1 MSKRVHLVGIGGAG
15 MSAIARVLHE
25 RGDLVTGSD
34 RTMSPYARA
43 LEAAGVQVVLGHA
56 GENVA
61 GAELVIATS
70 AVPDTNIELQTARE
84 LGIPVLRR
92 NQFLPQLMQ
101 GRREVAVAG
110 THGKTTTSGMIAW
123 ILDQSGLA
131 PGFIVGGMLGNF
143 GSNARLGLGKA
154 FVIEA
159 DEYDRAFLG
168 LSPDIAVIT
177 NLEHDHPDC
186 YPTFEDVRGAFRT
199 FVEQVQ
205 DLLIVCLDDPGAAS
219 MRRDGLARL
228 TYGLTPEA
236 DWYAEEIRPNAAG
249 GMDFLVLRR
258 GKLLGLAR
266 NRLPGEHN
274 VRNSLAGLAVADS
287 MGVSFSEAR
296 KALTEYSGAG
306 RRFEVIGEA
315 RGIVVIDD
323 YAHHPTEIKA
333 TLAATKTRYPQS
345 QIWAIFQPHTYSRI
359 KTLRAAYTNA
369 FEDADHVLVTDIFA
383 ARETPDEKVTGDWLA
398 GQLEHD
404 DARHVADYA
413 DLVELLL
420 QEVPRDS
427 VVVILSAGDANQ
439 VAREYLSVLGKHEE
453 G

>member
-1 MSKRVHLVGIGGAG
+1 MSTRVHLVGIGGAG

-25 RGDLVTGSD
+25 RGDVVTGSD

-56 GENVA
+56 GENVV
-61 GAELVIATS
+61 GADMVIATS
-70 AVPDTNIELQTARE
+70 AVPDTNVELETARSM
-84 LGIPVLRR
+84 GIPVLRR

-123 ILDQSGLA
+123 LLDQAGLA

-143 GSNARLGLGKA
+143 GSNARLGLGQA

-168 LSPDIAVIT
+168 LTPNVAVIT

-186 YPTFEDVRGAFRT
+186 YPTLQDVRAAFIT
-199 FVEQVQ
+199 FVKQVQ
-205 DLLIVCLDDPGAAS
+205 DLLVVCLDDPGAAS
-219 MRRDGLARL
+219 LHRDGLPRL
-228 TYGLTPEA
+228 TYGTHTEA
-236 DWYAEEIRPNAAG
+236 DWRAEEIRPNPAG

-258 GKLLGLAR
+258 GHLLGLAR

-274 VRNSLAGLAVADS
+274 VRNSLAALAVADF
-287 MGVSFSEAR
+287 MGVSFSDAR

-306 RRFEVIGEA
+306 RRFEVVGEA
-315 RGIVVIDD
+315 SGIVVIDD
-323 YAHHPTEIKA
+323 YAHHPTEIMA
-333 TLAATKTRYPQS
+333 TLAAAKTRYPGKQV
-345 QIWAIFQPHTYSRI
+345 WAIFQPHTYSRV
-359 KTLRAAYTNA
+359 KTLRAAYSHA
-369 FEDADHVLVTDIFA
+369 FGDADHVLVTEIFA
-383 ARETPDEKVTGDWLA
+383 AREEPDENVTGAWLA
-398 GQLEHD
+398 DQLDHA
-404 DARHVADYA
+404 DARHVPHYP
-413 DLVELLL
+413 DLVNLLV
-420 QEVPRDS
+420 QEVQADS

-439 VAREYLSVLGKHEE
+439 VAQEYLSVLGKHE
-453 G
+453 GG